1 MACTTKSLYKSIE
14 ACPGKKNL
22 PGIRRRLYYKNKAA
36 IATFP
41 KLPDVGAEEVA
52 DMAALARLQGDFT
65 LAAEEYWQFIDLK
78 DEASNVTYESVG
90 EDGSKLFNNQANAI
104 VSGQDDEVK
113 GFARQALND
122 DIVYVYQDRA
132 GKFCVLGNEMFK
144 CHTSPSGDTAAEA
157 ARDTD
162 NAADN
167 ALTNDVNTNDT
178 VTAPVNDTVKDD
190 GIIDNAGDAVSNVV
204 DGVADGV
211 SNVADGV
218 AEGVDDVADGV
229 SNTTDTVTG
238 NR

>member
-52 DMAALARLQGDFT
+52 DLAALARLQGDFT

-113 GFARQALND
+113 GFARQALNY

-157 ARDTD
+157 TGA
-162 NAADN
+162 
-167 ALTNDVNTNDT
+167 
-178 VTAPVNDTVKDD
+178 VTSTFAIQCYDECPVPTHTGKLQ
-190 GIIDNAGDAVSNVV
+190 ISATQYIDC
-204 DGVADGV
+204 ADGEV
-211 SNVADGV
+211 KSVQPAP
-218 AEGVDDVADGV
+218 
-229 SNTTDTVTG
+229 
-238 NR
+238 

>member
-1 MACTTKSLYKSIE
+1 MNCTTKSLYKSIE

-41 KLPDVGAEEVA
+41 KLPDIGAEGVA
-52 DMAALARLQGDFT
+52 NMAELAQLQGDFT
-65 LAAEEYWQFIDLK
+65 LAAEEFWQFIDLK

-132 GKFCVLGNEMFK
+132 GKFCVLGNDMFK

-157 ARDTD
+157 TGA
-162 NAADN
+162 
-167 ALTNDVNTNDT
+167 
-178 VTAPVNDTVKDD
+178 VTSTFAIQCYDECPVPTYTGKLH
-190 GIIDNAGDAVSNVV
+190 ISATEYIDC
-204 DGVADGV
+204 ADGEV
-211 SNVADGV
+211 KKVQPQG
-218 AEGVDDVADGV
+218 
-229 SNTTDTVTG
+229 
-238 NR
+238 